1 MRILHTADLHLGRL
15 FEGISL
21 EADQAAILDQILA
34 AVQGHNV
41 DVLVIAGDIFDRAVP
56 PASAVRMFNSF
67 LSRVVQDTDAAI
79 VMIAGNHDSA
89 DRIESMAILPD
100 RARVLVRGAV
110 RDNEVPLVL
119 YDDAGPVAFS
129 ALPFAY
135 EYAAQECF
143 GDPTIATPHDVLQ
156 AQATAA
162 RKAVPESARWVVLAH
177 AFVAG
182 GEVGD
187 TERPLSRVGGIET
200 VSASVFAD
208 ANYVALGHLHRPQ
221 AVTTPS
227 IRYSGAPLAFGFD
240 EAGGQ
245 KSMTLVDLDG
255 AGEVSIET
263 LPFQPIRDVRVLR
276 GKFTELLQ
284 APPSEDFIKVELT
297 DESLVIDGMKR
308 LREVFPNACKL
319 TYELR
324 ERAPETKAL
333 AARPTAVV
341 NPVEVVGNFLSEMRG
356 EGLSPPEMTLL
367 ADALRRITE
376 QEGRQ

>member
-1 MRILHTADLHLGRL
+1 M

-21 EADQAAILDQILA
+21 EADQAAILDQIRA
-34 AVQGHNV
+34 AVREHKT

-67 LSRVVQDTDAAI
+67 LSRIVQETDAAI

-110 RDNEVPLVL
+110 RADEEPLIL
-119 YDDAGPVAFS
+119 LDEAGPVAFS

-135 EYAAQECF
+135 EHAAQECF
-143 GDPTIATPHDVLQ
+143 GDTNITTPHDVLA
-156 AQATAA
+156 AQAVAA
-162 RKAVPESARWVVLAH
+162 RETVPEGARWVVLAH

-187 TERPLSRVGGIET
+187 TERPLTRVGGIET
-200 VSASVFAD
+200 VPSEVFSGAH
-208 ANYVALGHLHRPQ
+208 YVALGHLHRPQ
-221 AVTTPS
+221 QVGAPH
-227 IRYSGAPLAFGFD
+227 IRYSGAPLAYGFD

-255 AGEVSIET
+255 AGKVSIET
-263 LPFQPIRDVRVLR
+263 LPFRPIRDVRILR

-284 APPSEDFIKVELT
+284 NPPSEDFIKVVLT
-297 DESLVIDGMKR
+297 DEALVIDGMKR

-319 TYELR
+319 TYER
-324 ERAPETKAL
+324 RDRATETKAL
-333 AARPTAVV
+333 AARPSAVAD
-341 NPVEVVGNFLSEMRG
+341 PVEVVNNFLSEVRG
-356 EGLSPPEMTLL
+356 EGVSPPEVEIL
-367 ADALRRITE
+367 ADALRRIAKE
-376 QEGRQ
+376 EARQ